1 MRINLKGCMKM
12 PLLKVSQNDIRRKGT
27 NENSY
32 IPRKEITKEYIVDGW
47 NRCIDLEINKN
58 RATTLE
64 QLKGEELYKLLE
76 DNKDLIRIS
85 RPFLENLINFMD
97 EPGFIIILT
106 DLNGYV
112 IDTIGDN
119 NWGKHLAFE
128 DNYSI
133 GTACDERSMGNTA
146 ITTVL
151 KENKGVQVLGDEHYS
166 MNYEEFGCSS
176 APIRKDEK
184 IIGTLTI
191 RGPKDNIHEHT
202 LGMVLGMAKAIENQI
217 VIEAYNRELQLKTK
231 YQAEIMEYINDGF
244 LTIDNKGIVTY
255 MNNAGADILGIDLKS
270 SIGSDIRS
278 LVDFE
283 PVILDVIKTGKGYCD
298 KEFIMTNNITGMK
311 YHFIK
316 TAMAIRDDEGNIV
329 GAIDNFRKI
338 TQVHKMVRKLVGNYG
353 KFKFEDIIGSSL
365 KMRECIRLAKVAA
378 NTTSRVLIYGE
389 SGTGKELLVQSIHN
403 ASSRKDGSLVSIN
416 CAAIPSGLIE
426 SELFGYESG
435 AFTGALKDGQ
445 VGKFELA
452 NGGTLFLDEIGD
464 MPLHMQCKLLRV
476 LQENQITRVG
486 GKDVIN
492 VDVRIISA
500 TNKDLLSECKKG
512 NFREDLYYRLNV
524 FNIVSPPLRD
534 RKEDIVEL
542 VDSFIENISSEAG
555 NNVKGIS
562 REALEYLIEYDWP
575 GNVRELENIIERAV
589 NVCSG
594 DILEIKDFPA
604 NLINKENDN
613 GITYIKLDNK
623 IDNECKIK
631 TMESIE
637 KEAIEKTL
645 HICEGNISRAASGL
659 GISRNTLYNK
669 IEKYKIG

>member
-1 MRINLKGCMKM
+1 M
-12 PLLKVSQNDIRRKGT
+12 PLLRIANDERRRKRT
-27 NENSY
+27 NETSY

-47 NRCIDLEINKN
+47 NRCIDLELSNKS
-58 RATTLE
+58 AKE
-64 QLKGEELYKLLE
+64 PEILKGEELHKLLE
-76 DNKDLIRIS
+76 DNKDLIRIA
-85 RPFLENLINFMD
+85 RPFLETLINFMN
-97 EPGFIIILT
+97 ESGFMVILT
-106 DLNGYV
+106 DYNGYI

-119 NWGKHLAFE
+119 DWGKHSVFKS
-128 DNYSI
+128 NYGI
-133 GTACDERSMGNTA
+133 GASCDERFMGNTA
-146 ITTVL
+146 ISTVL
-151 KENKGVQVLGDEHYS
+151 KESKEVQVLGNEHYS
-166 MNYEEFGCSS
+166 MTYEEFGCSS
-176 APIRKDEK
+176 APIRKDNK
-184 IIGTLTI
+184 VIGTLTI
-191 RGPKDNIHEHT
+191 RGPKNKTHEHT

-217 VIEAYNRELQLKTK
+217 VIEGYNKELQLKTK
-231 YQAEIMEYINDGF
+231 YQEEIMECINDGF

-255 MNNAGADILGIDLKS
+255 MNKAGADILGIDMKS
-270 SIGSDIRS
+270 SIGSDIRT

-298 KEFIMTNNITGMK
+298 REFIMTNNITGTK

-316 TAMAIRDDEGNIV
+316 TAMPIKDDEGNIV
-329 GAIDNFRKI
+329 GAVDNFRKI
-338 TQVHKMVRKLVGNYG
+338 TQVHKMVRQLVGNYG
-353 KFKFEDIIGSSL
+353 KFKFEDIIGTSARM
-365 KMRECIRLAKVAA
+365 KECIRLAKVAA
-378 NTTSRVLIYGE
+378 STTSRVLIYGE

-403 ASSRKDGSLVSIN
+403 ASSRKKGSLVSIN

-435 AFTGALKDGQ
+435 AFTGALKEGQ

-486 GKDVIN
+486 GKDVIDI
-492 VDVRIISA
+492 DVRIISA

-524 FNIVSPPLRD
+524 FNIISPPLRE

-542 VDSFIENISSEAG
+542 VDSFIKNITVEAG
-555 NNVKGIS
+555 NDVKGIS
-562 REALEYLIEYDWP
+562 NEALKYLIEYNWP
-575 GNVRELENIIERAV
+575 GNVRELENVIERAV
-589 NVCSG
+589 NVCSTNT
-594 DILEIKDFPA
+594 IEIKDLPA
-604 NLINKENDN
+604 DLINIENDN
-613 GITYIKLDNK
+613 NITYVKPSDIIED
-623 IDNECKIK
+623 ECEIK

-645 HICEGNISRAASGL
+645 DICEGNISKAASGL

-669 IEKYKIG
+669 IERYNIVQ